1 MTDTTAADI
10 TDEIGEP
17 VVVNHSRNEYFVPG
31 REDVSDLPTLDGIE
45 PIPDELK

>member
-31 REDVSDLPTLDGIE
+31 REDASALPVVNGVNPVPDDG
-45 PIPDELK
+45 